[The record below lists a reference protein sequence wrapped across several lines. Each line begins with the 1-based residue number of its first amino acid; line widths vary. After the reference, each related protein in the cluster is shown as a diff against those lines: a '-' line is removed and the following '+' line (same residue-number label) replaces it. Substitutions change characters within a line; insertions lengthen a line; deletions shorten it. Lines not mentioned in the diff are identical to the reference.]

1 MSPKKII
8 DWVMRVIKGIFIGS
22 GFILPG
28 VSGGALAAVFGI
40 YERLINF
47 LSNLRKDFMKNLLY
61 FIPVGIG
68 GLIGILLFSK
78 ILSNL
83 LGTYEVFVL
92 WFFIGCIVGTLPTL
106 FKQAN
111 KKGHETKHLI
121 IMGVVAVIAFIIFKL
136 LESASLGSS
145 LTLSSNFIVRTL
157 TWVLVG
163 AVIGLGT
170 VVPGLSPSNILFFLG
185 FYGPMLEGFNSRD
198 FGMMIPLFL
207 GMFLCVISLSK
218 VMSYLFKKAYTVVY
232 FSIVGIVLSS
242 TIMIIPQY
250 NYLSWGSFICLA
262 CAGGGALLAYLMTV
276 LEEKYK
282 PEEEY

>member
-1 MSPKKII
+1 
-8 DWVMRVIKGIFIGS
+8 MRIIKGIFIGS

-47 LSNLRKDFMKNLLY
+47 LSNLKKDFVKNLLF

-68 GLIGILLFSK
+68 GLLGILLFSK
-78 ILSNL
+78 ILSSL
-83 LGTYEVFVL
+83 LGKYEVFVL
-92 WFFIGCIVGTLPTL
+92 WFFIGCILGTLPTL

-111 KKGHETKHLI
+111 KKGHEKKHLI
-121 IMGVVAVIAFIIFKL
+121 LMAVVAVVAFVLFKFL
-136 LESASLGSS
+136 ASASLGTS
-145 LTLSSNFIVRTL
+145 LTLSSNLILRTL

-185 FYGPMLEGFNSRD
+185 FYEPMLAGFNTFD
-198 FGMMIPLFL
+198 LTMMLPLFL

-218 VMSYLFKKAYTVVY
+218 VMSYFFKKAYTGVY
-232 FSIVGIVLSS
+232 FSILGIVISS
-242 TIMIIPQY
+242 TVMIVPQY
-250 NYLSWGSFICLA
+250 NYLSLGALICLV
-262 CAGGGALLAYLMTV
+262 CAGAGALLTYGMTL
-276 LEEKYK
+276 LEDKYK
-282 PEEEY
+282 PEDEF